1 MHVIDEQLQQRDED
15 EKRGPRDGLGALLP
29 CRGVIRAAHGGGL
42 EVAWW
47 HDRRRRG
54 AGDRAT
60 CSRVPGA
67 PCSGTDHSKSRQ
79 LLDKTLMNMRDEAQC
94 ARRDWGYDGRR

>member
-15 EKRGPRDGLGALLP
+15 EQRGPRDGLGALLP

-47 HDRRRRG
+47 HDRRARRG
-54 AGDRAT
+54 GSGDVLTR
-60 CSRVPGA
+60 PGRTFEWHG
-67 PCSGTDHSKSRQ
+67 SFKVT
-79 LLDKTLMNMRDEAQC
+79 
-94 ARRDWGYDGRR
+94 

>member
-1 MHVIDEQLQQRDED
+1 
-15 EKRGPRDGLGALLP
+15 
-29 CRGVIRAAHGGGL
+29 VIRAAHGGGL
-42 EVAWW
+42 EVAWR

-67 PCSGTDHSKSRQ
+67 PSSGTDHSKSR
-79 LLDKTLMNMRDEAQC
+79 
-94 ARRDWGYDGRR
+94 